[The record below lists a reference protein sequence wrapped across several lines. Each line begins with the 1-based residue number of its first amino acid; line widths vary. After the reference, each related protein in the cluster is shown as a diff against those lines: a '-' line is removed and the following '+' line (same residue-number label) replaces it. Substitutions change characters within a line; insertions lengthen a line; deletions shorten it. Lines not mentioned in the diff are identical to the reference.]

1 MKITANV
8 AYNADK
14 FVNKNYKNPG
24 TSEAKI
30 DDSESS
36 KSEDNSFVSQLIET
50 IFGKSSNTDN
60 TKVKSRNDYTPASY
74 DSSTTAIFDQ
84 FMDSTMSK
92 SKFFISVNYKKHLK
106 DQEEFEKMLLKLK
119 DVAMKDKDAGEYT
132 LNLFKSFVKDAEK
145 TSKSPAEV
153 ISKVMDSIRSF
164 IKNTEADIGVGPN
177 KDDGSSLA
185 ARAKDILKSALGISD
200 GSLDKI
206 GSFAENSVGF
216 ADDASAQ
223 NFFDTINTKIKMSK
237 KYNYLKSTRNYLK
250 NYKNA
255 EEFNQKM
262 AKISDLKYSNSADV
276 IGSEVE
282 NLISEIKSSSRTNSD
297 KSNGNDHV
305 TDFNRLNADVYSP
318 AFA

>member
-14 FVNKNYKNPG
+14 IVNKNYKNPG
-24 TSEAKI
+24 TSESKV
-30 DDSESS
+30 DDSDS

-50 IFGKSSNTDN
+50 IFGKNSDTNN

-92 SKFFISVNYKKHLK
+92 SKFFVSVNYKKHLK
-106 DQEEFEKMLLKLK
+106 DQEEFEKLLLKLK
-119 DVAMKDKDAGEYT
+119 DATMKDKDAGEFA
-132 LNLFKSFVKDAEK
+132 LNLFKGFVKDAEK
-145 TSKSPAEV
+145 TAKSPAEV
-153 ISKVMDSIRSF
+153 ISKVMDSIRGF
-164 IKNTEADIGVGPN
+164 IKSTEADIGVGPN

-185 ARAKDILKSALGISD
+185 ARAKDILKSALGVSD
-200 GSLDKI
+200 GSIDKI

-262 AKISDLKYSNSADV
+262 AKISDLKYSSSADV

-282 NLISEIKSSSRTNSD
+282 NLISEIKGTSSNSD
-297 KSNGNDHV
+297 KSGNNDHV
-305 TDFNRLNADVYSP
+305 TDFNRLNPDVYSP
-318 AFA
+318 AFV